1 MLDSKNRKSLYFM
14 AGLPRSGST
23 LLSSLLNQ
31 NPRFYSGPSSPVTG
45 LMMLLQD
52 QILNDELYRAFPK
65 PQQASEMV
73 ASVIQHYY
81 SDVDKPVIFD
91 KNRSWVNRLG
101 FISGFFGVEPRVL
114 IPVRDTAEIL
124 TSFIMMHRRNPYE
137 VNGRINFLDEMLVK
151 SNIPL
156 TDDNRCQFLASQAGS
171 LGQSYAGI
179 QQALMEGRQSQM
191 HFIEYTDLM
200 TNPAE
205 AMRRIYEFLDEPYFE
220 HDFEQIT
227 NIHRENDAEIY
238 GFADMHDVRK
248 ALGKTS
254 ADPRD
259 ILSPEILKACEG
271 TEFWRNLGPID
282 PAGNM
287 PNNSIVP
294 SNGIMP
300 TSDSGFFGSVDSADT
315 KIIGG

>member
-1 MLDSKNRKSLYFM
+1 M

-45 LMMLLQD
+45 IMMLLQD

-65 PQQASEMV
+65 PEQASELV

-81 SDVDKPVIFD
+81 SDVEKPVIFD

-101 FISGFFGVEPRVL
+101 FISGFFGVEPKVL

-124 TSFIMMHRRNPYE
+124 TSFISMHRRNPYE

-156 TDDNRCQFLASQAGS
+156 TDDNRCQLLASQSGI

-179 QQALMEGRQSQM
+179 QQAIMEGRERQL
-191 HFIEYTDLM
+191 HFIEYNDLM
-200 TNPAE
+200 TRPE
-205 AMRRIYEFLDEPYFE
+205 ETMRKIYDFLEEPYFE
-220 HDFEQIT
+220 HDFKQIT
-227 NIHRENDAEIY
+227 NIHRENDAETY
-238 GFADMHDVRK
+238 GFADMHSVRNE
-248 ALGKTS
+248 LGKTS

-259 ILSPEILKACEG
+259 VLSPEILKACEG
-271 TEFWRNLGPID
+271 TEFWRNLTPVD
-282 PAGNM
+282 TTMPDLAMQNSMPAA
-287 PNNSIVP
+287 S
-294 SNGIMP
+294 
-300 TSDSGFFGSVDSADT
+300 FFGSTETNDNN
-315 KIIGG
+315 IIGG

>member
-1 MLDSKNRKSLYFM
+1 
-14 AGLPRSGST
+14 
-23 LLSSLLNQ
+23 
-31 NPRFYSGPSSPVTG
+31 
-45 LMMLLQD
+45 MMLLQEH
-52 QILNDELYRAFPK
+52 IANDELYRAFPK
-65 PQQASEMV
+65 PKQASEMV
-73 ASVIQHYY
+73 ANVIQHYY
-81 SDVDKPVIFD
+81 SDVDRPVIFD

-101 FISGFFGVEPRVL
+101 FITGFFGQEPRVL

-124 TSFIMMHRRNPYE
+124 TSFITMHRRNPYE

-156 TDDNRCQFLASQAGS
+156 TDDNRCQFLAGQNGI

-179 QQALMEGRQSQM
+179 QQALMEGRQRQM
-191 HFIEYTDLM
+191 HFIEYNDLM
-200 TNPAE
+200 TRPAE
-205 AMRRIYEFLDEPYFE
+205 TMKKIYEYLDEPYFE
-220 HDFEQIT
+220 HDFDQIT

-238 GFADMHDVRK
+238 GFSDMHAVRK

-282 PAGNM
+282 PASGM
-287 PNNSIVP
+287 PHNSIVP

-300 TSDSGFFGSVDSADT
+300 TSNSGFFGSTDSADT

>member
-1 MLDSKNRKSLYFM
+1 MLDPKNRKTLYFM

-65 PQQASEMV
+65 PAQASELV

-124 TSFIMMHRRNPYE
+124 TSFITMHRRNPYE
-137 VNGRINFLDEMLVK
+137 VGGRINFLDEMLVK

-156 TDDNRCQFLASQAGS
+156 TDDNRCQFLASQAGI

-179 QQALMEGRQSQM
+179 QQALMEGRQRQL
-191 HFIEYTDLM
+191 HFIEYNDLM
-200 TNPAE
+200 NNPAE
-205 AMRRIYEFLDEPYFE
+205 TMRRIYEFLDEPYFE
-220 HDFEQIT
+220 HDFDQIT

-238 GFADMHDVRK
+238 GFADMHQVRGELK
-248 ALGKTS
+248 KTS

-259 ILSPEILKACEG
+259 ILSPEILKSCEG
-271 TEFWRNLGPID
+271 TEFWRNLSPLD
-282 PAGNM
+282 A
-287 PNNSIVP
+287 VP
-294 SNGIMP
+294 EPVNTPIMP
-300 TSDSGFFGSVDSADT
+300 TAGGGFFGSTEAADSQ
-315 KIIGG
+315 IIGG